1 MIELGSTNNVRAAQG
16 FVDYIGTKG
25 FVGALRQGEQGHVI
39 IGVAPE
45 HFHQV
50 QPLWQEF
57 QAQPDHPRYAD
68 AAWQNGRTDSGL
80 VYSGTKLNLLQRF
93 NQLSLLVKGVSILS
107 ILIYALFL
115 LGQFTEI
122 FPLLQFNPAQPLS
135 WLTPSIVHFSALHII
150 FNVLWWLT
158 LGPAIERQTS
168 KLTLLSVFILGSLV
182 SSWAQYLMV
191 GPNFGGL
198 SGVVYAQVGFCWIY
212 PLLAKTKPMMTKG
225 MIGFL
230 LLWLAFGFTDT
241 FFMPMANWAHLGGL
255 LSGILIAVFM
265 ALSGNSKKAT

>member
-16 FVDYIGTKG
+16 FVDYIGTQG
-25 FVGALRQGEQGHVI
+25 FHGALKAGENGHVI

-57 QAQPDHPRYAD
+57 QQQPNHPRYVD
-68 AAWQNGRTDSGL
+68 AAWESGRTDSGL
-80 VYSGTKLNLLQRF
+80 VYGGPKLNLVSRF
-93 NQLSLLVKGVSILS
+93 NQLSLLVKSVSIAS

-115 LGQFTEI
+115 LGQFSDI
-122 FPLLQFNPAQPLS
+122 FPILQFKANQPLS
-135 WLTPSIVHFSALHII
+135 WLTPSIVHFSAIHLI
-150 FNVLWWLT
+150 FNVLWWVT
-158 LGPAIERQTS
+158 LGPAIEKQTS
-168 KLTLLSVFILGSLV
+168 KLTLVSVFVLGSLV
-182 SSWAQYLMV
+182 SSWAQFIMV

-198 SGVVYAQVGFCWIY
+198 SGVVYALVGFCWIY
-212 PLLAKTKPMMTKG
+212 PILAKTPAMMTKG

-241 FFMPMANWAHLGGL
+241 FFIPMANWAHLGGL
-255 LSGILIAVFM
+255 LSGIVIAVFM
-265 ALSGNSKKAT
+265 AFGITKKAT